1 MKSIAKFL
9 SGRITAPVTLLLG
22 LIFAG
27 IAFGPLASAEGG
39 SAQPGVG
46 LPSNNETVLV
56 DEALKKLPG
65 QDGTAAVIVY
75 ATEDGSKLNDD
86 QMNFLRGTQVEA
98 SCPPTVPPFACE
110 SYLASL
116 PATYE
121 NAVTDR
127 FLSYSN
133 IKVDNKNFLPPVTFS
148 DDGVAAVVTIPM
160 VKYEETTQITDR
172 VVELRKLMKD
182 NLPKGL
188 QVKLTGPEGFQ
199 ADIAGVFA
207 GANFTLLAVTASV
220 VILLLLITY
229 RSPSLWLVPLLVIG
243 TADRMAQILAGTVA
257 NIFGITLDGSVT
269 GILSVL
275 VFGAGTDYALLLI
288 SRYREELLN
297 FADRREAMS
306 VAWRESAPA
315 IVASGGTVI
324 LALLTLS
331 FADLA
336 GTRALGLA
344 CAVGIVVALISA
356 LFVLPAAL
364 VSFGRWIFWPLTPKL
379 GGVNRTEN
387 GMWAKLGRGVS
398 KRPVV
403 VSIVGV
409 LVLGALALGSLNVK
423 IGLSAT
429 DQFLKKP
436 EAVQG
441 VELLSKSFP
450 AGTTNPTV
458 VVANKDK
465 LEDVAKAIKNV
476 AGVASVSI
484 AQKTTIT
491 ATGPVFETLTDG
503 TIGKIDVVLDGA
515 SRSNAAYQ
523 AITDIR
529 NEVKTIDGADALVG
543 GADAQALDVKN
554 AYAHDQSLII
564 PLILGLV
571 FLVLVL
577 LLRSLVAPVLL
588 LLTVVASFFA
598 SLGAGWLVFVN
609 VFKFPALDLSVYLY
623 SFLFLVALG
632 VDYNI
637 FLVTRA
643 QEESGKLGLRSG
655 MIKALSSTGGVI
667 TSAGVLLAAVFATL
681 GVLPLIPL
689 TQIGVI
695 VCIGVLLDTLL
706 VRTVI
711 VPALAFIA
719 GEKFWWPRKSHK
731 A

>member
-1 MKSIAKFL
+1 MKKIAKFL
-9 SGRITAPVTLLLG
+9 TGRITAPVTMLLALM
-22 LIFAG
+22 FAG
-27 IAFGPLASAEGG
+27 VAFGPLSAAEGG
-39 SAQPGVG
+39 TAQPGVG
-46 LPSNNETVLV
+46 LPADNETVLV
-56 DEALKKLPG
+56 DEALAKLPG

-75 ATEDGSKLNDD
+75 ATENGSKLTDD
-86 QMNFLRGTQVEA
+86 QLNFLRGTLVPKV
-98 SCPPTVPPFACE
+98 CPPTIPTPACPA
-110 SYLASL
+110 YLAQV
-116 PATYE
+116 PGTFE

-127 FLSYSN
+127 FVDYSN
-133 IKVDNKNFLPPVTFS
+133 IKVDDKNFVPPVTFS

-160 VKYEETTQITDR
+160 EKYEETTDITER
-172 VVELRKLMKD
+172 VTALRELMKD
-182 NLPKGL
+182 GMPSGL
-188 QVKLTGPEGFQ
+188 QAKLTGPEGFQ

-207 GANFTLLAVTASV
+207 GANFTLLAVTAGV
-220 VILLLLITY
+220 VILLLLFTY
-229 RSPSLWLVPLLVIG
+229 RSPTLWLVPLLVIG
-243 TADRMAQILAGTVA
+243 SADRMAQILAGTVA
-257 NIFGITLDGSVT
+257 NWLGITLDGSVT

-297 FADRREAMS
+297 YADRREAMA
-306 VAWRESAPA
+306 VAWRESFEA
-315 IVASGGTVI
+315 IVASSGTVI

-364 VSFGRWIFWPLTPKL
+364 VSFGRWIFWPGTPKV
-379 GGVNRTEN
+379 GGVNKTDN
-387 GMWAKLGRGVS
+387 GVWAKLGRGVS
-398 KRPVV
+398 KRPRSVA
-403 VSIVGV
+403 IVGF
-409 LVLGALALGSLNVK
+409 LVLGALALGGLNIK

-429 DQFLKKP
+429 DQFMKKP
-436 EAVQG
+436 EAVAG
-441 VELLSKSFP
+441 VELLSESFP

-465 LEDVAKAIKNV
+465 LDEVAKAIEGV
-476 AGVASVSI
+476 DGVASVKI

-491 ATGPVFETLTDG
+491 PTGPVFETLTDG

-515 SRSNAAYQ
+515 SRSDEAYQ

-529 NEVKTIDGADALVG
+529 SEVKAIDGADAMVG
-543 GADAQALDVKN
+543 GQDAQALDVKN
-554 AYAHDQSLII
+554 AYARDAGLII
-564 PLILGLV
+564 PMILALV
-571 FLVLVL
+571 FIVLVL
-577 LLRSLVAPVLL
+577 LLRSLVAPILL

-598 SLGAGWLVFVN
+598 SLGAGWLVFEN
-609 VFKFPALDLSVYLY
+609 LFGFPALDLSVYLY

-643 QEESGKLGLRSG
+643 QEESRKLGLKQG

-667 TSAGVLLAAVFATL
+667 TSAGILLAAVFAVL
-681 GVLPLIPL
+681 GVLPLIAL

-719 GEKFWWPRKSHK
+719 GERFWWPRK

>member
-9 SGRITAPVTLLLG
+9 SGKITAPVTMLLALF
-22 LIFAG
+22 FAAM
-27 IAFGPLASAEGG
+27 AFGPLAAAEGG
-39 SAQPGVG
+39 GAQPGVG

-56 DEALKKLPG
+56 DEALAKLPG

-75 ATEDGSKLNDD
+75 KTSDGEKLSDAQLTYLRGDAVPFVCAPGTPPFVCTSLAAAAQPSYINGVSEKFVEYSNVKVGDNRFVPPATFSEDG
-86 QMNFLRGTQVEA
+86 T
-98 SCPPTVPPFACE
+98 
-110 SYLASL
+110 
-116 PATYE
+116 
-121 NAVTDR
+121 
-127 FLSYSN
+127 
-133 IKVDNKNFLPPVTFS
+133 
-148 DDGVAAVVTIPM
+148 AAVVTIPM
-160 VKYEETTQITDR
+160 EKYEETTKITER
-172 VVELRKLMKD
+172 VVALREIMNKD
-182 NLPKGL
+182 LPSGL
-188 QVKLTGPEGFQ
+188 IAKLTGPEGFQ

-243 TADRMAQILAGTVA
+243 TADRMAQILAGQVA
-257 NIFGITLDGSVT
+257 QWFNITLDGSVT

-288 SRYREELLN
+288 SRYREELLK
-297 FADRREAMS
+297 FADRREAMAT
-306 VAWRESAPA
+306 AWRESAGA
-315 IVASGGTVI
+315 ILASGGTVI
-324 LALLTLS
+324 AALLTLS

-344 CAVGIVVALISA
+344 CAVGVLVAMISA

-364 VSFGRWIFWPLTPKL
+364 VSFGRWIFWPGTPKL
-379 GGVNRTEN
+379 GGVNKTDN
-387 GMWAKLGRGVS
+387 GVWAKLGRGVS
-398 KRPVV
+398 KRPRIVAIAGFVV
-403 VSIVGV
+403 
-409 LVLGALALGSLNVK
+409 LAALAVGSFGIK
-423 IGLSAT
+423 IGLSST
-429 DQFLKKP
+429 EQFMKKP
-436 EAVQG
+436 EAVVG
-441 VELLSKSFP
+441 IELLAESFP
-450 AGTTNPTV
+450 AGATSPTIV
-458 VVANKDK
+458 IANKDK
-465 LEDVAKAIKNV
+465 AEEVVNAIKNV
-476 AGVASVSI
+476 TGVDSAEI
-484 AQKTTIT
+484 AKT
-491 ATGPVFETLTDG
+491 FEGEALTDG
-503 TIGKIDVVLDGA
+503 TINKINVVLNGA
-515 SRSNAAYQ
+515 SRSEEAYK
-523 AITDIR
+523 AIVDIR
-529 NEVKTIDGADALVG
+529 AAVKDVAGADAKVG
-543 GADAQALDVKN
+543 GQDAQYLDVKN
-554 AYAHDQSLII
+554 AYAHDQGLLIPI
-564 PLILGLV
+564 ILALV

-577 LLRSLVAPVLL
+577 LLRSIVAPVLL

-609 VFKFPALDLSVYLY
+609 IFHFPGLDLSVFLY

-643 QEESGKLGLRSG
+643 QEESGKLGLKQG

-667 TSAGVLLAAVFATL
+667 TSAGILLAAVFAVL
-681 GVLPLIPL
+681 GVLPLIAL

-719 GEKFWWPRKSHK
+719 GEKFWWPRKK

>member
-1 MKSIAKFL
+1 MRSIAKFL
-9 SGRITAPVTLLLG
+9 SGRITAPVTMLLA
-22 LIFAG
+22 LIFAA
-27 IAFGPLASAEGG
+27 IAFGPLSAAEGG
-39 SAQPGVG
+39 TAQPGVG
-46 LPSNNETVLV
+46 LPADNETVLV

-75 ATEDGSKLNDD
+75 ATEDGSKLNDS
-86 QMNFLRGTQVEA
+86 QLGFLRGTPVEVV
-98 SCPPTVPPFACE
+98 CPPTIPAPAC
-110 SYLASL
+110 
-116 PATYE
+116 PAFIAAQPVTYE
-121 NAVTDR
+121 NSVTDR
-127 FLSYSN
+127 FLDYSN
-133 IKVDNKNFLPPVTFS
+133 AKVNDKNFVPPVTFS

-160 VKYEETTQITDR
+160 EKYEETAQITER
-172 VVELRKLMKD
+172 VNELRDKMKEGM
-182 NLPKGL
+182 PSGL
-188 QVKLTGPEGFQ
+188 QAKLTGPEGFQ

-207 GANFTLLAVTASV
+207 GANFTLLAVTAMV
-220 VILLLLITY
+220 VILLLLVTY
-229 RSPSLWLVPLLVIG
+229 RSPILWLVPLLVIG
-243 TADRMAQILAGTVA
+243 TADRMAQILAGAVA
-257 NIFGITLDGSVT
+257 NAFGITLDGSVT

-288 SRYREELLN
+288 SRYREELLHY
-297 FADRREAMS
+297 ADRREAMA
-306 VAWRESAPA
+306 VAWRESFEA
-315 IVASGGTVI
+315 IVASSGTVI

-344 CAVGIVVALISA
+344 CAIGIVVALISA

-379 GGVNRTEN
+379 GGVNKTDN
-387 GMWAKLGRGVS
+387 GLWAKLGRGVS
-398 KRPVV
+398 KRPRSVAV
-403 VSIVGV
+403 VGV
-409 LVLGALALGSLNVK
+409 LVLGALALGGLNVK

-429 DQFLKKP
+429 DQFMKKP
-436 EAVQG
+436 EAVAG

-458 VVANKDK
+458 VVANKEK
-465 LEDVAKAIKNV
+465 LDDVVKAIEGV
-476 AGVASVSI
+476 DGVASAKI
-484 AQKTTIT
+484 AQKVTIT
-491 ATGPVFETLTDG
+491 ETGPKFETLTDG
-503 TIGKIDVVLDGA
+503 TIGKIDVVLDGS
-515 SRSNAAYQ
+515 SRSEEAYQ
-523 AITDIR
+523 SIR
-529 NEVKTIDGADALVG
+529 EIRTEVKKIDGADALVG
-543 GADAQALDVKN
+543 GQDAQALDVKN
-554 AYAHDQSLII
+554 AYAHDQALII
-564 PLILGLV
+564 PMILSLV
-571 FLVLVL
+571 FIVLLL
-577 LLRSLVAPVLL
+577 LLRSLIAPILL

-598 SLGAGWLVFVN
+598 SLGAGWLVFEY

-643 QEESGKLGLRSG
+643 QEESRKVGLRDG

-667 TSAGVLLAAVFATL
+667 TSAGILLAAVFAVL
-681 GVLPLIPL
+681 GVLPLIAL

-719 GEKFWWPRKSHK
+719 GERFWWPRK